1 MNFIGLDVG
10 FSSRKRSSG
19 VARLNSGV
27 VSVGCATASL
37 ESRTVLFGV
46 DEVDLAAIDAP
57 ILGRDSYDKR
67 ACERLFTLGCF
78 QRRCKPGLSHVPGT
92 GRAFRQA
99 GHESARQLSKVSL
112 GRELLVKF
120 PRVWGTRN
128 LVEAFPNAFMG
139 VLLPDRCFDRMP
151 KLRRGQKF
159 EWLYDECL
167 KRNKFRS
174 PRKSVGVF

>member
-1 MNFIGLDVG
+1 MWPQSMHQFWLG
-10 FSSRKRSSG
+10 K
-19 VARLNSGV
+19 
-27 VSVGCATASL
+27 
-37 ESRTVLFGV
+37 VL
-46 DEVDLAAIDAP
+46 IN
-57 ILGRDSYDKR
+57 
-67 ACERLFTLGCF
+67 ERVNLFTLGRF

-99 GHESARQLSKVSL
+99 GHESAWQPSKISS

-128 LVEAFPNAFMG
+128 LIEAFPNAFMG
-139 VLLPDRCFDRMP
+139 VLLPDGCFDRMP

-167 KRNKFRS
+167 KRKKPNSVIDVIGGATRPSVFITSKRTKTTI
-174 PRKSVGVF
+174 RKLF